1 MGLFSKIGEI
11 IDDVKYEIQ
20 DTMFDLRYGD
30 TSDKIKAVA
39 KVAKVGADVAMLTTG
54 VGQVAK
60 TATTATKL
68 ATCGYCHSAKA
79 VASLTAHAQKSNMIK
94 AGTKIAEAAAV
105 KATASVA
112 ENMSDTTNNNT
123 QQSYTGTGIYTGQ
136 YSIQGQ
142 KTKEEECTDII
153 KVRLTTRRW
162 GREDA
167 IEYVRTELFNHYSAP
182 LDKINAMNFVD
193 KIMKDMY
200 RPL

>member
-1 MGLFSKIGEI
+1 MGLFSKLSEI
-11 IDDVKYEIQ
+11 IDDVKFEIQ
-20 DTMFDLRYGD
+20 DTMIDLRYGD

-94 AGTKIAEAAAV
+94 AGTKMAEAAAV

-112 ENMSDTTNNNT
+112 ENMSDKTNNNYIESSYNTTKDNWNSYIIDT
-123 QQSYTGTGIYTGQ
+123 QTPEE
-136 YSIQGQ
+136 
-142 KTKEEECTDII
+142 KCKE
-153 KVRLTTRRW
+153 KVRNMLLTGRW
-162 GREDA
+162 NMMDA
-167 IEYVRTELFNHYSAP
+167 VEYVKKELYSDIPEVCVNTIAYQFV
-182 LDKINAMNFVD
+182 LDVRKANNIN
-193 KIMKDMY
+193 
-200 RPL
+200 

>member
-79 VASLTAHAQKSNMIK
+79 VASLTVHAQKSNMIK

-105 KATASVA
+105 KVAASTMTND
-112 ENMSDTTNNNT
+112 ETNTNNNVEHVN
-123 QQSYTGTGIYTGQ
+123 YCYNNNCVDYKIYT
-136 YSIQGQ
+136 
-142 KTKEEECTDII
+142 EDECKDI
-153 KVRLTTRRW
+153 
-162 GREDA
+162 
-167 IEYVRTELFNHYSAP
+167 VRTMLLTGRWNMMDAVNFIKENYVNIS
-182 LDKINAMNFVD
+182 LDVNDESQAKTIAYQFVLDVRKANNIN
-193 KIMKDMY
+193 
-200 RPL
+200 

>member
-1 MGLFSKIGEI
+1 MGLFSKISEI

-79 VASLTAHAQKSNMIK
+79 VASLTVHAQKSNMIK

-105 KATASVA
+105 KVAASTMTND
-112 ENMSDTTNNNT
+112 ETNTNNNVEHVN
-123 QQSYTGTGIYTGQ
+123 YCYNNNCVDYNIYT
-136 YSIQGQ
+136 
-142 KTKEEECTDII
+142 EDECKDI
-153 KVRLTTRRW
+153 
-162 GREDA
+162 
-167 IEYVRTELFNHYSAP
+167 VRTMLLTGRWNMMDAVNFIKENYVNIS
-182 LDKINAMNFVD
+182 LDVNDESQAKTIAYQFVLDVRKANNIN
-193 KIMKDMY
+193 
-200 RPL
+200 